1 MADNIEL
8 NAQSGTAGESIAT
21 DEGPGGKHYQ
31 KIKLFSGVADSTTA
45 IGTGAGTEATSLRV
59 TLPTDGTG
67 QLKLAASA
75 GTSIGSVLLLPGSS
89 AVGSVKAAGAVAHSA
104 AGTAILPL
112 LQGGIAMEMDGT
124 TLDPVAV
131 AASDLTYMRTD
142 RDGRQLVN
150 GSHPASGSYNLE
162 TSSAQ
167 TATECVAQPGAGFS
181 VYITG
186 LYCSAITAQTLWIH
200 DEDDTVLIPL
210 QYFGA
215 NTGTVRINLSSNPV
229 KVTAVKAVEVTS
241 TAGVA
246 HSILLQ
252 YYIAP

>member
-1 MADNIEL
+1 M
-8 NAQSGTAGESIAT
+8 T
-21 DEGPGGKHYQ
+21 
-31 KIKLFSGVADSTTA
+31 DSTIQLSTN
-45 IGTGAGTEATSLRV
+45 IGTGDELFVDLLAGGEKCEYVKLLDSTAGSETRVGVAANGVAANAMRV
-59 TLPTDGTG
+59 TIASDSDGVVGLNTG
-67 QLKLAASA
+67 TNSV
-75 GTSIGSVLLLPGSS
+75 GTVGLNTGTNAIGSI
-89 AVGSVKAAGAVAHSA
+89 KAAGAVAHDA
-104 AGTAILPL
+104 AGTSILPL

-142 RDGRQLVN
+142 RDGRQLTN
-150 GSHPASGSYNLE
+150 ASHPASGSYNLE

-215 NTGTVRINLSSNPV
+215 NTGTVRIDLSSNPA

-241 TAGVA
+241 TAGIA
-246 HSILLQ
+246 HSVLLQ